1 MSNVFSRACALFV
14 VLGGLAA
21 CASPSRPSAIPSTAD
36 VGSGLTDISPGVTD
50 TTLGNNGWTC
60 KIPPHPNSLRTSRL
74 GLSSEAAHSQ

>member
-1 MSNVFSRACALFV
+1 MSNVLSRAILPLLV
-14 VLGGLAA
+14 VVGGLGIGA

-60 KIPPHPNSLRTSRL
+60 RYPSPP
-74 GLSSEAAHSQ
+74 